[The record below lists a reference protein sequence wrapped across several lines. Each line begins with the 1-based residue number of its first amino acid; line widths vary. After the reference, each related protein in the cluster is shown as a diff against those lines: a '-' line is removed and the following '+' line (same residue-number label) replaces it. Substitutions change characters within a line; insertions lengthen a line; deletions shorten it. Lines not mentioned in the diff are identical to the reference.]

1 LVLIIGQMMPMAP
14 ASSARMIWAG
24 SFHGTRTRG
33 VASLLLWIATIS
45 GTASLML
52 LPPCC
57 MSRVTLSQPWAA

>member
-1 LVLIIGQMMPMAP
+1 
-14 ASSARMIWAG
+14 MIWPG
-24 SFHGTRTRG
+24 SFQGTRTSG
-33 VASLLLWIATIS
+33 VASPALWIATSI